1 MTCSVRC
8 ELSIIAEF
16 RLEGISGGPLSC
28 HLLKARPTSM
38 LDETVQG
45 LIQLNL
51 KIAKHENPSASLV
64 PHFSVLQP
72 HRGFVLIYK

>member
-1 MTCSVRC
+1 
-8 ELSIIAEF
+8 
-16 RLEGISGGPLSC
+16 
-28 HLLKARPTSM
+28 M